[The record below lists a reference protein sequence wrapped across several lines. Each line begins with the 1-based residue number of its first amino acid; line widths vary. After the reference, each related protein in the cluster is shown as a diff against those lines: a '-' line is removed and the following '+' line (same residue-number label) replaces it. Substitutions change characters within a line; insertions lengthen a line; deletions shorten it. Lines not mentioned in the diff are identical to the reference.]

1 MARAART
8 GRTRGEGGPK
18 FASMAYDTSPTEPVA
33 RLDEQARDYG
43 RMEKALAWLG
53 EHWLEHPSLDDAAA
67 AVGLSPFHF
76 QRIFTRWAGVSP
88 KTFVA
93 AIAHAEARRVLGE
106 GASVLDAAYEVG
118 LSGPSRLH
126 DLFIA
131 QEAVTPGEAR
141 RRGEGLELR
150 YGFVASPFGRALFV
164 TAPRGLCGLAF
175 ADEGGEEAVFADMR
189 ARWPAAAWMADDALA
204 AQMAAAVFSGQGAL
218 PPLVLM
224 GRPFQVQVWK
234 ALLRIPEGATAS
246 YAQVAAAA
254 GKPGAYQAT
263 GAAVG
268 ANPIAFLI
276 PCHRVIASDGRL
288 TGYHWGLGRKAAI
301 LGCEAVA
308 AAA

>member
-1 MARAART
+1 
-8 GRTRGEGGPK
+8 
-18 FASMAYDTSPTEPVA
+18 MAYDIPHTEPLPP
-33 RLDEQARDYG
+33 LDEQARDYG

-53 EHWLEHPSLDDAAA
+53 DHWQDHPSLDDAAQA
-67 AVGLSPFHF
+67 AQLSPFHF

-93 AIAHAEARRVLGE
+93 AIAHAEARKAMAQ
-106 GASVLDAAYEVG
+106 GASVLDAAFEVG

-150 YGFVASPFGRALFV
+150 YGFAASPFGRALFV
-164 TAPRGLCGLAF
+164 VAPRGLCGLAF
-175 ADEGGEEAVFADMR
+175 ADQDGEDAVFADMR
-189 ARWPAAAWMADDALA
+189 ARWPAAVWTQDEALA
-204 AQMAAAVFSGQGAL
+204 GQMAAAVFGGEGAP

-224 GRPFQVQVWK
+224 GRPFHVQVWK
-234 ALLRIPEGATAS
+234 ALLRIPAGSTAS
-246 YAQVAAAA
+246 YGQVAAAA

-276 PCHRVIASDGRL
+276 PCHRVIAADGRL

-301 LGCEAVA
+301 LGREAVA